1 MGMTSLIYAMPQG
14 AGLSPHV
21 VVALDQMRGLV
32 DRLVLVVP
40 AADVDGCA
48 ETFAAYIPTLTVA
61 LPDGPQTAAAAYKA
75 GLRAIWAADAATGQP
90 SGATILTGVHVAGP
104 VLPLDP
110 AILAAETGL
119 FSAYWHSATLDP
131 RLKSFTKA
139 DKIPHLDFAVVSPQL
154 MANAAFQ
161 RFWAEVRIQGDYW
174 HSFTNL
180 EVPLTEV
187 LATQNAPVT
196 YANGAQAFET
206 VDPRYNEIDKVVL
219 AGMPCFPLSIFSLDP
234 LLHDLNSINLRGAL
248 DALRQMNPDLYA
260 AVIHFV
266 TRAVPM
272 RDFNTIADQYEIL
285 PVEARSPGK
294 TDWSFGRIAVFIHA
308 FYAEMMPEFWELL
321 SRLPCEYDLF
331 LTTSTPA
338 HKAEIEAF
346 LAAKGFPTDR
356 TEVRVVE
363 QNRGRDMSSLFI
375 TFRDV
380 ALSDRYPVALR
391 LHSKR
396 TPQVSR
402 QVGEGFKKHLFDNLV
417 KSPGYVGNILDL
429 FEQQPD
435 IGMVMPPV
443 IHVGFGTLGHSWF
456 NNRGTLHQLS
466 LEMGLNVPFDADTP
480 VAAYGTMYWFR
491 PAAMW
496 KMFEWQ
502 WKWEDYNSEPHH
514 IDGGL
519 AHVQERL
526 IGYCVQD
533 AGFRIVQ
540 VMNPDLA
547 ARYYAKLEYKLQL
560 LAARL
565 MSGNIL
571 HQRDQLD
578 HLGSQGRA
586 RTFRWMM
593 GVYGSILQRFPASRN
608 MLRPVARLVVKV
620 ISPKP

>member
-1 MGMTSLIYAMPQG
+1 MALTNFVYVLPQ
-14 AGLSPHV
+14 AAILAPHV
-21 VVALDQMRGLV
+21 IVALDQLRPMA

-40 AADVDGCA
+40 GGDLDRCKAD
-48 ETFAAYIPTLTVA
+48 FAAYDPTMV
-61 LPDGPQTAAAAYKA
+61 LPMPEGPQTTAAGYKA
-75 GLRAIWAADAATGQP
+75 GMTAIWAADAAAGVAT
-90 SGATILTGVHVAGP
+90 GATILTGVHVAGP
-104 VLPLDP
+104 ICPPDP
-110 AILAAETGL
+110 ALLQAQTGL
-119 FSAYWHSATLDP
+119 FSAYWYGASLDP
-131 RLKSFTKA
+131 RLQYFTKA
-139 DKIPHLDFAVVSPQL
+139 ARLPLLDFAVVSSGL
-154 MANAAFQ
+154 MQAPEFRQ
-161 RFWAEVRIQGDYW
+161 FWTELKIHGDYW
-174 HSFTNL
+174 HSFVNL
-180 EVPLTEV
+180 EVR
-187 LATQNAPVT
+187 LAERLLAMDETVT
-196 YANGAQAFET
+196 YPAGTEAFQT
-206 VDPRYNEIDKVVL
+206 MDPRHHEIDKVVQS
-219 AGMPCFPLSIFSLDP
+219 GMPCFPLSIFTLDP

-248 DALRQMNPDLYA
+248 DALRPMHPALYA
-260 AVIHFV
+260 AVINFV

-272 RDFNTIADQYEIL
+272 RDFATIADQYEIL

-294 TDWSFGRIAVFIHA
+294 TAWSFGRIAVFIHA
-308 FYAEMMPEFWELL
+308 FYAEMMPEFWDLL
-321 SRLPCEYDLF
+321 QQLPCDHDLF
-331 LTTSTPA
+331 LTTSTEA

-346 LAAKGFPTDR
+346 LADKGFPADR
-356 TEVRVVE
+356 TEVRVVD

-466 LEMGLNVPFDADTP
+466 LDMGLNVPFDADTP

-496 KMFEWQ
+496 KMFKWE

-571 HQRDQLD
+571 QQRDQLD
-578 HLGSQGRA
+578 HLGAQGRA
-586 RTFRWMM
+586 RTFRWMT
-593 GVYGSILQRFPASRN
+593 GVYGSILQKFPASRG
-608 MLRPVARLVVKV
+608 MLRPIARFVVRV
-620 ISPKP
+620 IAPRP